1 MNAEF
6 ANKLLNAMQQMTNP
20 KKDKTATVPTKAGGR
35 YTYKYTQLDDVLS
48 IVRPALLDNG
58 IVLLQGVQDD
68 KMVCSV
74 TDGNCTLTL
83 DSRLFLPKGDSQ
95 AQGSYETYM
104 RRYQLL
110 TAFGLAGED
119 DDGAAASPQTQQR
132 YQQRQPQQQQLQ
144 QKPQQQHKP
153 LPQQPADNG
162 WQRLLYAFY
171 GNCNAYA
178 LDPNDAWAQMCRDLK
193 FAPEPS
199 MTKEQLAP
207 AGEWVAKM
215 RS

>member
-6 ANKLLNAMQQMTNP
+6 AGKLLAAMQQMSNP
-20 KKDKTATVPTKAGGR
+20 KKDKTATVPTKSGGR
-35 YTYKYTQLDDVLS
+35 YTYKYTQLDDVLGV
-48 IVRPALLDNG
+48 IRPTLLANG
-58 IVLLQGVQDD
+58 LVLLQGVSEDRLT
-68 KMVCSV
+68 CSV

-83 DSRLFLPKGDSQ
+83 DNRPFFPKGDPQ

-132 YQQRQPQQQQLQ
+132 FQQQQRPQQQQQ
-144 QKPQQQHKP
+144 RPQQQHKP

-162 WQRLLYAFY
+162 WQGLIDAFY

-178 LDPNDAWAQMCRDLK
+178 LDPNDAWGQMCRDLK
-193 FAPEPS
+193 FAPDPS
-199 MTKEQLAP
+199 MTREQLAP

-215 RS
+215 RN